1 MSKSEST
8 GSRSTGSGSIDS
20 DPLEDPGGGPSP
32 AGRRGGSAGT
42 GEFLEAKATIHREDG
57 SLDHLRL
64 EVSALNF
71 RRQPEG
77 ALVGAL
83 EDSAANLEDAERIE
97 VEIGGEPLTLRQTGW
112 EIQ

>member
-1 MSKSEST
+1 MDDAM
-8 GSRSTGSGSIDS
+8 DS
-20 DPLEDPGGGPSP
+20 DSIEDLGGPSP
-32 AGRRGGSAGT
+32 EGRRGGTAGT
-42 GEFLEAKATIHREDG
+42 GEFLEARATVYHEEGAVKD
-57 SLDHLRL
+57 LRL

-83 EDSAANLEDAERIE
+83 EESAVDPDELERIE
-97 VEIGGEPLTLRQTGW
+97 VEIGGEALTLKQTGW